1 MRPTTWSDALRL
13 ALTTFT
19 VWPLN
24 ELLAARA
31 STPRRVGEL
40 DRRAAGRAMS
50 LAPWVGALLGAVLG
64 IVLCGLREVTAA
76 PVAGAITVGLS
87 ALLTRGLHLD
97 GLADTV
103 DALGSY
109 RDRERALQ
117 IMKSPEVGPFGVVAL
132 VLVLLV
138 QTLTLASAPVPAVI
152 AAFAAGRAA
161 VTLACTRGIPSA
173 RPDGLGAFVAGTV
186 PRSIAAVTALA
197 VSALAIWAVP
207 GRPWQGPA
215 AVVLSLLVVALLLRH
230 LVRRLGGI
238 TGDVL
243 GFAVETVVTLSLIGL
258 TLR

>member
-1 MRPTTWSDALRL
+1 
-13 ALTTFT
+13 
-19 VWPLN
+19 
-24 ELLAARA
+24 
-31 STPRRVGEL
+31 
-40 DRRAAGRAMS
+40 
-50 LAPWVGALLGAVLG
+50 
-64 IVLCGLREVTAA
+64 
-76 PVAGAITVGLS
+76 
-87 ALLTRGLHLD
+87 
-97 GLADTV
+97 V

-138 QTLTLASAPVPAVI
+138 QALTLASAPLLTVV

-161 VTLACTRGIPSA
+161 VTLACARGIPSA

-186 PRSIAAVTALA
+186 PRPVAAVTALA
-197 VSALAIWAVP
+197 VAVLAIWAVP
-207 GRPWQGPA
+207 GRLWQGPA
-215 AVVLSLLVVALLLRH
+215 AVVLSLLAVALLLRH

-238 TGDVL
+238 TGDAL